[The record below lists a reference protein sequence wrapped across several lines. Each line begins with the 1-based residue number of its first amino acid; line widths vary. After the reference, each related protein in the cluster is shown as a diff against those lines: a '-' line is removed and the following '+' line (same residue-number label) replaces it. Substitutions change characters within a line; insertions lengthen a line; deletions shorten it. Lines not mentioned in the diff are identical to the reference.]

1 MMRRSSSR
9 HPSLQAFLPGTV
21 RALGL
26 PLLFASLQFACGSS
40 QPTAQ
45 TADESQETQS
55 APPAAAPTPAP
66 AAEEPPAAASADAP
80 SEPASPDEPDPD
92 NRQRQVLYRTTPAGL
107 AVSVEGVQFLA
118 TASPIKL
125 KNGGFGIKL
134 KVTAEAKDE
143 NMHTLMSPQNG
154 PLAVAGKIKRSKS
167 GEEVPFGDERGNED
181 EQFIAPGSPLEIERD
196 WPPENG
202 PYAWWGDEIEL
213 QVGLWGLANAGDRRR
228 PVRKLFLVKMVA
240 TAKGT
245 PVVLAPR
252 M

>member
-1 MMRRSSSR
+1 MRSISSLQSSR
-9 HPSLQAFLPGTV
+9 RVFRPAP
-21 RALGL
+21 ALWL
-26 PLLFASLQFACGSS
+26 ASLLGALQLACGSS
-40 QPTAQ
+40 QAPAQ
-45 TADESQETQS
+45 AADEPAPAQS
-55 APPAAAPTPAP
+55 AAPSSTPAP
-66 AAEEPPAAASADAP
+66 VQAEHPAAEPPDAP
-80 SEPASPDEPDPD
+80 SEPETSKAEPEDPD

-118 TASPIKL
+118 TASPVKL

-134 KVTAEAKDE
+134 KVTAEAKDD

-154 PLAVAGKIKRSKS
+154 PLAVAGKIKRGKS
-167 GEEVPFGDERGNED
+167 GEEVPFGDDRGNED

-196 WPPENG
+196 WPPQNG

-213 QVGLWGLANAGDRRR
+213 QVGLWGLANAGERRR

-240 TAKGT
+240 TDKGK

-252 M
+252 I